1 MPKTTPLESWV
12 ARKIGLRNGEL
23 TRERIAEY
31 QLRRLRETLHL
42 ARSRSPFY
50 WRRLRRVAEGE
61 PGSFAAFESIP
72 FTDAADLQAH
82 GLQFLCVPQGDIDRV
97 VTLESS
103 GTCGVP
109 KRVFFT
115 AADQELT
122 IDFFC
127 VGMSQL
133 VKSGQS
139 VLIALPFAR
148 PGSVGDL
155 LATAVRRLGVRPVLR
170 GLVTDSVQTIE
181 VMQREQ
187 VACVVGLPVEIL
199 SLVRGSDRDVPS
211 RFLNNVLLCSDHVSE
226 SMVHAIR
233 EKWGCEVFEH
243 YGMTEMGLGGG
254 VDCEAHAG
262 YHLRE
267 ADLYL
272 EVIDPESG
280 VPLPAGETGE
290 IVITTLTRQGMP
302 FIRYRTGDLS
312 RLLADRC
319 PCGTVLQ
326 RMDRVRGRKSGRVA
340 VGAHTEITI
349 ATLDEALFGLT
360 EVKDFSASVDC
371 GRPSKLIVTVY
382 GSGMEEDLQQK
393 AREVLDRVPEIN
405 LAEKSGELRLIVN
418 VAERSAST
426 FTGKRRI
433 EERVA

>member
-1 MPKTTPLESWV
+1 
-12 ARKIGLRNGEL
+12 
-23 TRERIAEY
+23 
-31 QLRRLRETLHL
+31 
-42 ARSRSPFY
+42 
-50 WRRLRRVAEGE
+50 
-61 PGSFAAFESIP
+61 
-72 FTDAADLQAH
+72 
-82 GLQFLCVPQGDIDRV
+82 
-97 VTLESS
+97 
-103 GTCGVP
+103 
-109 KRVFFT
+109 
-115 AADQELT
+115 
-122 IDFFC
+122 
-127 VGMSQL
+127 
-133 VKSGQS
+133 
-139 VLIALPFAR
+139 
-148 PGSVGDL
+148 
-155 LATAVRRLGVRPVLR
+155 
-170 GLVTDSVQTIE
+170 
-181 VMQREQ
+181 
-187 VACVVGLPVEIL
+187 
-199 SLVRGSDRDVPS
+199 
-211 RFLNNVLLCSDHVSE
+211 
-226 SMVHAIR
+226 
-233 EKWGCEVFEH
+233 
-243 YGMTEMGLGGG
+243 MTEMGLGGG

-280 VPLPAGETGE
+280 VPLPAGESGE
-290 IVITTLTRQGMP
+290 IVVTTLTRQGMP

-312 RLLADRC
+312 RLLPDRC

-326 RMDRVRGRKSGRVA
+326 RMDRVRGRKSGRLA